1 MANNKVELSTGEV
14 LIDLTSDTVTASNLL
29 AGETAHN
36 RSGEPV
42 TGTVN
47 LNNYVLKS
55 GDTMTGP
62 LNLTNSNIN
71 IESVSSEK
79 YVRLMSSSGILL
91 YLDMATSG
99 HGLWSS
105 GYGTSLTDGTTYT
118 PSASW
123 IIFRDSTGYV
133 RIPKWGNTGTSTKPI
148 YFNTDGKPIACST
161 SLTDYVLKSGD
172 TMSGNLIFS
181 TADAIKYAGTK
192 ATYPMIRFID
202 NTSDTYG
209 NGIYIGGGGQ
219 TIIGGGESAGVMA
232 AEAGTSGSEYM
243 WIGNDSSVEI
253 YTNLQ
258 NGWASRRSFSF
269 SSNGDLSVQ
278 GKFFSSGGLYTSGRV
293 YGSGDDEGIIVGYAS
308 NGYAGIILGGNTG
321 RRSQFYLT
329 GGASGTDA
337 PYWGYNDGGSGSATY
352 KVYHPKKSGTVALTS
367 TSLVRSSWWATSSTN
382 NVDDLRG
389 GIVFAYQTNHNAP
402 CTGTAVA
409 FDCESNN
416 NYTLQLMGS
425 YNENKLY
432 FRNRQGDS
440 STWNPWREVNSY
452 TSILG
457 NYYNRYGG
465 YDASARIASAN
476 VASTDCAGIKTFL
489 ATSSMTTSKP
499 ATDGN
504 IMHFEWDNGTRY
516 STQLAILHDSGRL
529 QHRLQTG
536 AGNTAN
542 DWSQWYSV
550 YSEAYKPSWGDIQ
563 SKPTIG
569 TVTSVGISGSK
580 GISVSGSPIT
590 SSGTI
595 DVSVSTSS
603 GTASRNTTNTSAGEV
618 KYQKYGRVVTIYTT
632 AQITISSTGAALD
645 KTYFTGLPKPP
656 AMVTF
661 TATGAGNKAVALQI
675 TTDGYIKGVYNA
687 PPSGVLTIG
696 TSYIAAS

>member
-47 LNNYVLKS
+47 LNDYVLKS

-293 YGSGDDEGIIVGYAS
+293 YGSGDDEGIIVGYAP
-308 NGYAGIILGGNTG
+308 NGYAGVILGGNTG

-352 KVYHPKKSGTVALTS
+352 KISHPKKNGTIALTS
-367 TSLVRSSWWATSSTN
+367 
-382 NVDDLRG
+382 DLK
-389 GIVFAYQTNHNAP
+389 N
-402 CTGTAVA
+402 
-409 FDCESNN
+409 
-416 NYTLQLMGS
+416 
-425 YNENKLY
+425 
-432 FRNRQGDS
+432 
-440 STWNPWREVNSY
+440 
-452 TSILG
+452 
-457 NYYNRYGG
+457 
-465 YDASARIASAN
+465 
-476 VASTDCAGIKTFL
+476 
-489 ATSSMTTSKP
+489 
-499 ATDGN
+499 
-504 IMHFEWDNGTRY
+504 
-516 STQLAILHDSGRL
+516 
-529 QHRLQTG
+529 
-536 AGNTAN
+536 
-542 DWSQWYSV
+542 
-550 YSEAYKPSWGDIQ
+550 
-563 SKPTIG
+563 G
-569 TVTSVGISGSK
+569 TVTSIAVTGSK